1 MFRTSPAIIAFIS
14 VAPFACTGTNT
25 GGDDTKTTGEVSGSE
40 TTHTSES
47 AASTTAVSTSL
58 PTTSETSNG
67 DATQVDT
74 GVDPAATMTQGGT
87 TEDSATSE
95 TSNGDATQADTGG
108 DLSTTVTEGSTTGDS
123 TGGSTE
129 TDGESPFKV
138 GLELKTLCSPTFE
151 VMCGMTLDDKM
162 VCWGDV
168 EHASFK
174 VPSGKVKRISDHC
187 SLAILDNG
195 ELHRVMDYPLKPVS
209 LPKGPFVLAGGDHPY
224 GCAMAANNEMTCWL
238 AEGYEALEEP
248 PPGPYLAL
256 GDAVDGAC
264 QMCGIKGD
272 GSLVCWKKPL
282 AGNGDWET
290 HCGVNAWGGVAAG
303 TYTKFIDNGLDF
315 VRAMNSSG
323 QLVWFTPNAGG
334 STYVQPLFAP
344 GGFVEADGLVGLK
357 DSGEFLYF
365 ENAKGDGVPVLPGA
379 YVTFEGSQYNGCAI
393 RQADSRVVCWGEGDY
408 GQFDPPTE

>member
-1 MFRTSPAIIAFIS
+1 MFRTSPTIIVVIS
-14 VAPFACTGTNT
+14 LAPFACTGTDP
-25 GGDDTKTTGEVSGSE
+25 GGEETKTTSEASG
-40 TTHTSES
+40 TGTAHTSEGTG
-47 AASTTAVSTSL
+47 STTAVSTSL

-67 DATQVDT
+67 DATQGDT
-74 GVDPAATMTQGGT
+74 GGDLSATTTEGGT
-87 TEDSATSE
+87 TEDS
-95 TSNGDATQADTGG
+95 
-108 DLSTTVTEGSTTGDS
+108 TTEHSTTGDS
-123 TGGSTE
+123 TTAHSTTGDSTTEDSTE
-129 TDGESPFKV
+129 TDGGSPFKV
-138 GLELKTLCSPTFE
+138 GLELKTLCRPTFE
-151 VMCGMTLDDKM
+151 VMCGMTLDDRM

-168 EHASFK
+168 EHPSFK
-174 VPSGKVKRISDHC
+174 VPPGKVKGISDRC

-256 GDAVDGAC
+256 GDPVDGAC

-290 HCGVNAWGGVAAG
+290 NCGANPWGGVAAG
-303 TYTKFIDNGLDF
+303 TYTKFIDIGFDF
-315 VRAMNSSG
+315 ARAMNSSG
-323 QLVWFTPNAGG
+323 QLVWFTPNGGG

-344 GGFVEADGLVGLK
+344 GGFVEADTLVGLK
-357 DSGEFLYF
+357 DSGELLYF
-365 ENAKGDGVPVLPGA
+365 EKAMGDGVPVLPGA

>member
-1 MFRTSPAIIAFIS
+1 MFRTSSTIVAVIS
-14 VAPFACTGTNT
+14 SAPFACTGTNS
-25 GGDDTKTTGEVSGSE
+25 GGDDTRSTGEASG
-40 TTHTSES
+40 TGAAHTSEGT
-47 AASTTAVSTSL
+47 ASTTVSTSL
-58 PTTSETSNG
+58 PTTSGTSNG
-67 DATQVDT
+67 DATQGDS
-74 GVDPAATMTQGGT
+74 GENLSATMIEGGT
-87 TEDSATSE
+87 TEDSAPSE
-95 TSNGDATQADTGG
+95 TSNGGATQADTGG
-108 DLSTTVTEGSTTGDS
+108 DLSTTMTEGSTTE
-123 TGGSTE
+123 GSTD
-129 TDGESPFKV
+129 TDGESPLRV
-138 GLELKTLCSPTFE
+138 GLKLKTLCTPTFE
-151 VMCGMTLDDKM
+151 VMCGMTLDDRM

-174 VPSGKVKRISDHC
+174 VPPGKVKGISDHC

-264 QMCGIKGD
+264 QMCGIKEE

-344 GGFVEADGLVGLK
+344 GGFVEADTLVGLK
-357 DSGEFLYF
+357 DSGELLYF
-365 ENAKGDGVPVLPGA
+365 EKAMGDGVPILPGA
-379 YVTFEGSQYNGCAI
+379 YVTFEGTQYNGCAI
-393 RQADSRVVCWGEGDY
+393 RQADSRVVCWGEGDH